1 MDVCRATHV
10 RSMDDPRIERIL
22 VKWGIS
28 PAGSFQPPSKGGFGV
43 ITISGRE
50 IDMWNAK
57 EYFKVIGS
65 EDAASV
71 VAYEELQRPI
81 VIP

>member
-1 MDVCRATHV
+1 
-10 RSMDDPRIERIL
+10 
-22 VKWGIS
+22 
-28 PAGSFQPPSKGGFGV
+28 
-43 ITISGRE
+43 
-50 IDMWNAK
+50 MWNAK